1 MEKRNTTLEVAVF
14 TPGSALTAA
23 KAGADR
29 IELCSGFSEGGLSPS
44 AGTIQHVREKLQIPV
59 HVMIR
64 PRIGDFIYDAAEKEI
79 ILKDI
84 AFCKKLGI
92 DGIVTGALNPSGK
105 IDTDFMQ
112 KVIDAAGE
120 MSVTFH
126 RAFDLTSDL
135 TESLETLIE
144 CGVSRVLTSGGK
156 ASVPDGL
163 ETIISLV
170 SQAADRIIV
179 LPGGGI
185 TTGNVKNII
194 HRSGVKEV
202 HFSGKELVTSYMK
215 PKEGVSL
222 TSHNQVND
230 YEWFECDTEKIEALK
245 AKLSG
250 R

>member
-1 MEKRNTTLEVAVF
+1 MEKGRILLEVAVF
-14 TPGSALTAA
+14 TPGSALVAA

-44 AGTIQHVREKLQIPV
+44 AGTIQHVREKLQTPV

-64 PRIGDFIYDAAEKEI
+64 PRIGDFIYDATEKEI

-84 AFCKKLGI
+84 ALCKKLGI
-92 DGIVTGALNPSGK
+92 NGIVTGALNPAGK
-105 IDTDFMQ
+105 IDTDFIQ
-112 KVIDAAGE
+112 KVVEAAGE
-120 MSVTFH
+120 ISVTFH

-135 TESLETLIE
+135 PESLETLVE

-163 ETIISLV
+163 ESIISLV

-202 HFSGKELVTSYMK
+202 HFSGKELVTSYMV
-215 PKEGVSL
+215 PKDGVSL
-222 TSHNQVND
+222 TSHGKVND
-230 YEWFECDTEKIEALK
+230 YEWYECDSEKIEALK

-250 R
+250 

>member
-1 MEKRNTTLEVAVF
+1 MKNRRITLEVAVF
-14 TPGSALTAA
+14 TPGSALVAD

-44 AGTIQHVREKLQIPV
+44 AGTIQHVREKLQTPV

-92 DGIVTGALNPSGK
+92 DGIATGALNPSGK
-105 IDTDFMQ
+105 IDMEFML
-112 KVIDAAGE
+112 KVIEAAGE

-135 TESLETLIE
+135 SESLETLIE

-156 ASVPDGL
+156 ATVPDGL
-163 ETIISLV
+163 ESIISLV
-170 SQAADRIIV
+170 SQAADRIII

-185 TTGNVKNII
+185 TNGNVKNII
-194 HRSGVKEV
+194 QRSGVREIY
-202 HFSGKELVTSYMK
+202 FSGKELVTSYME
-215 PKEGVSL
+215 PKDGVSL
-222 TSHNQVND
+222 TSHGKVND
-230 YEWFECDTEKIEALK
+230 YEWYECDSEKIEALK
-245 AKLSG
+245 AKIES
-250 R
+250 

>member
-1 MEKRNTTLEVAVF
+1 MEKGKILLEIATF
-14 TPGSALTAA
+14 TPVSALTAA

-44 AGTIQHVREKLQIPV
+44 AGTIQYVREKLQIPV

-64 PRIGDFIYDAAEKEI
+64 PRIGDFIYDAAEKGI

-84 AFCKKLGI
+84 AFCKQLNI
-92 DGIVTGALNPSGK
+92 NGIVTGALNPDGK
-105 IDTDFMQ
+105 IDKDFMQ
-112 KVIDAAGE
+112 KVIEAAGE

-135 TESLETLIE
+135 SESLETLVD

-170 SQAADRIIV
+170 SQANDRIII

-194 HRSGVKEV
+194 QRSGVKEI
-202 HFSGKELVTSYMK
+202 HFSGKSIIKSYME
-215 PKEGVSL
+215 PKDGISL
-222 TSHNQVND
+222 TSHGLVND

-245 AKLSG
+245 VKLNG
-250 R
+250 

>member
-1 MEKRNTTLEVAVF
+1 MEKEKTLLEVAVF
-14 TPGSALTAA
+14 TPGSALIAA

-29 IELCSGFSEGGLSPS
+29 IELCSGYSEGGLSPS
-44 AGTIQHVREKLQIPV
+44 AGTIQQVREKLMIPV

-92 DGIVTGALNPSGK
+92 DGIVTGALNPTGK
-105 IDTDFMQ
+105 VDKDFIQ
-112 KVIDAAGE
+112 KVTDAAGD
-120 MSVTFH
+120 MSITFH

-135 TESLETLIE
+135 LESLETLIN
-144 CGVSRVLTSGGK
+144 CGVSRILTSGGK
-156 ASVPDGL
+156 ESVPDGL

-170 SQAADRIIV
+170 SQSADRIII

-185 TTGNVKNII
+185 STGNVKNII

-202 HFSGKELVTSYMK
+202 HFSGKELVTSYMQ
-215 PKEGVSL
+215 PKEGISL
-222 TSHNQVND
+222 TSHGQVSD
-230 YEWFECDTEKIEALK
+230 YEWYECDSEKIEALK
-245 AKLSG
+245 AKIES
-250 R
+250 

>member
-1 MEKRNTTLEVAVF
+1 MEKGKIILEVATF
-14 TPGSALTAA
+14 TPGSALVAA

-44 AGTIQHVREKLQIPV
+44 TGTIQHVREKLEIPV
-59 HVMIR
+59 HVMVR
-64 PRIGDFIYDAAEKEI
+64 PRVGDFIYDAAEKEI

-84 AFCKKLGI
+84 TFCKKLGI

-105 IDTDFMQ
+105 VDRNFMQ
-112 KVIDAAGE
+112 KVMDTAGD

-126 RAFDLTSDL
+126 RAFDLTRDL
-135 TESLETLIE
+135 QESLETLIE

-156 ASVPDGL
+156 ASVPDGM

-170 SQAADRIIV
+170 SQASDRVVI

-194 HRSGVKEV
+194 QRTGVREI
-202 HFSGKELVTSYMK
+202 HFSGKELVTSYME
-215 PKEGVSL
+215 PKEGISL
-222 TSHNQVND
+222 TSHGQVSD
-230 YEWFECDTEKIEALK
+230 YEWYESDSEKIEALK
-245 AKLSG
+245 AKLEN
-250 R
+250 

>member
-1 MEKRNTTLEVAVF
+1 MEKGKILLEVAVF
-14 TPGSALTAA
+14 TPGSALIAA

-44 AGTIQHVREKLQIPV
+44 TGTIQHVREKLNIPV
-59 HVMIR
+59 HIMLR

-79 ILKDI
+79 ILKDV

-92 DGIVTGALNPSGK
+92 DGIVTGALNPAGK

-112 KVIDAAGE
+112 KVVEAAGE
-120 MSVTFH
+120 MPVTFH

-135 TESLETLIE
+135 SESLETLID

-163 ETIISLV
+163 EAIISLV
-170 SQAADRIIV
+170 SQAADRVII

-202 HFSGKELVTSYMK
+202 HFSGKELVTSYMN
-215 PKEGVSL
+215 PKDGVSL
-222 TSHNQVND
+222 TSHGQVSD
-230 YEWFECDTEKIEALK
+230 YQWYECDTEKIEALK
-245 AKLSG
+245 AKIES
-250 R
+250 